1 MSKEMFAAGLSALQ
15 HRNLTEAE
23 LCFSKAI
30 QENPENPNYRYYR
43 ASVLREL
50 GKSDEA
56 ESDLTSALESAPE
69 SYPIRYARGELYLE
83 IGEME
88 KAEADFSRIIECEAD
103 GYWKALAFLGRGVI
117 FLEAGDVESA
127 IIDLSDAEDL
137 AVKDGDKGLLARI
150 SSELERSGF

>member
-1 MSKEMFAAGLSALQ
+1 MFAAS
-15 HRNLTEAE
+15 N
-23 LCFSKAI
+23 AI
-30 QENPENPNYRYYR
+30 DK
-43 ASVLREL
+43 V
-50 GKSDEA
+50 
-56 ESDLTSALESAPE
+56 TSALESAPE

-117 FLEAGDVESA
+117 FLESGDVESA